1 VRPQIHLRKTD
12 ERELLESAEMS
23 DETVVTNRGQM
34 IDTTDCLEAVS
45 VFRAWKNFFFL
56 VVLVCLLIVQIAF
69 WLVDAKMVP
78 VPAERANVSGEL
90 GLAPTA
96 PVPTMSG
103 QSSAATD
110 PNSATA
116 AKSPTVYG
124 PAILAWLTFER
135 LERVIELAN
144 GVLIIAASLFCL
156 SMFFSLMVSLIGRLG
171 GINHIAR
178 AFFLSLIVMVL
189 VLPWQKML
197 GLAVPGVVYTPSE
210 LIAWLSTKTASTLNT
225 VVFYLRFFGYWLV
238 VVLLLLTAQLRS
250 ARWTKSILRRLEII

>member
-1 VRPQIHLRKTD
+1 
-12 ERELLESAEMS
+12 MS

-56 VVLVCLLIVQIAF
+56 VVLVCLLIVQISF

-78 VPAERANVSGEL
+78 VPPERVSSSDQSA
-90 GLAPTA
+90 LAPGAAT
-96 PVPTMSG
+96 PVVSEQSPTV
-103 QSSAATD
+103 TD
-110 PNSATA
+110 PNGTA
-116 AKSPTVYG
+116 SDSTTAYG

-135 LERVIELAN
+135 LERIIELAN
-144 GVLIIAASLFCL
+144 GVLIIAAALFCL
-156 SMFFSLMVSLIGRLG
+156 SMFFSLTVSLIGRLG

-178 AFFLSLIVMVL
+178 AFFLSLIMLVL

-210 LIAWLSTKTASTLNT
+210 LIAWMSTKTATTLNT
-225 VVFYLRFFGYWLV
+225 VVYYLRFFGYWLI
-238 VVLLLLTAQLRS
+238 VLLLLVMAQLRS